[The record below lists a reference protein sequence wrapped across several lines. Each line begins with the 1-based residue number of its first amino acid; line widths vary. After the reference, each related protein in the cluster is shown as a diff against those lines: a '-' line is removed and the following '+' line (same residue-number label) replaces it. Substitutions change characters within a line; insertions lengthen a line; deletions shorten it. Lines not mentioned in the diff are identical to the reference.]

1 MTDDILFQGA
11 LAQSAALTK
20 GTLSATDLMQAT
32 LARID
37 AVNGAVNAIVS
48 LRDTDALMAEARAA
62 DAAPRSGW
70 LHGMPIAIKDLANA
84 AGLPTSMGSPL
95 FAGQVAAKD
104 DIMVA
109 RLRAAGAIVIGK
121 TNTPEFG
128 LGSHTINPVHGPTHN
143 PYVHGRSA
151 GGSSG
156 GAAAALAC
164 GMMSVADGS
173 DMMGSLRNPAGW
185 NNVYGM
191 RPTWG
196 LVPSEPEGDSFLHQ
210 LATNGPMARNPS
222 DLAALLDTMAGS
234 DPRQPHGVDQTPA
247 LPQIAG
253 GMQGVRI
260 GWLGDWGGA
269 LPMELGILDISQAAL
284 KQMEGLG
291 AQVTDQAPLFDAEA
305 MWDSWITLRSW
316 QVGAGLAPLYADP
329 ARQEHLKDTARWE
342 IGRGIALTAMQVH
355 AASVVRSN
363 WFKAAAKVFDTY
375 DILALPSAQVWPF
388 DGTWDYPREIAGVQ
402 MDTYHRWMQ
411 VVVPASLL
419 GLPVVNVPVGFGGPD
434 DAPAGLQLIGKRG
447 ADAALLRVAQ
457 AWHEA
462 TDWPNARRVRNL
474 KTRPEE

>member
-1 MTDDILFQGA
+1 MTDDILSQGA
-11 LAQSAALTK
+11 LAQSDALAK
-20 GTLSATDLMQAT
+20 GTLTATDLMQAT

-37 AVNGAVNAIVS
+37 AVNGTVNAIVS
-48 LRDTDALMAEARAA
+48 LRDPDDLMAEARAA

-143 PYVHGRSA
+143 PYAHGRSA

-164 GMMSVADGS
+164 GMLSVADGS

-196 LVPSEPEGDSFLHQ
+196 LVPSEPEGDNFLHQ
-210 LATNGPMARNPS
+210 LATNGPMARNPA
-222 DLAALLDTMAGS
+222 DLAALLDTMAGP
-234 DPRQPHGVDQTPA
+234 DPRQPHGLSQAPA
-247 LPQIAG
+247 LPQLAG
-253 GMQGVRI
+253 GMDGVRI

-269 LPMELGILDISQAAL
+269 LPMQPGILDISLAAL
-284 KQMEGLG
+284 QQMEGLG
-291 AQVTDQAPLFDAEA
+291 ATVTDQAPLFDADA

-316 QVGAGLAPLYADP
+316 QVGAGLAAVYNNPTQRDY
-329 ARQEHLKDTARWE
+329 LKDTAQWE
-342 IGRGIALTAMQVH
+342 IGRGIALTGMQVH
-355 AASVVRSN
+355 AASLVRSN
-363 WFKAAAKVFDTY
+363 WFKAATKAFETY
-375 DILALPSAQVWPF
+375 DVLALPSAQLWPF
-388 DGTWDYPREIAGVQ
+388 DITWDYPREIAGVQ

-447 ADAALLRVAQ
+447 SDAALLRVAQ

-462 TDWPNARRVRNL
+462 TDWPGAR
-474 KTRPEE
+474 PP

>member
-1 MTDDILFQGA
+1 
-11 LAQSAALTK
+11 
-20 GTLSATDLMQAT
+20 
-32 LARID
+32 
-37 AVNGAVNAIVS
+37 
-48 LRDTDALMAEARAA
+48 
-62 DAAPRSGW
+62 
-70 LHGMPIAIKDLANA
+70 
-84 AGLPTSMGSPL
+84 
-95 FAGQVAAKD
+95 
-104 DIMVA
+104 MVA

-143 PYVHGRSA
+143 PYAHGRSA

-164 GMMSVADGS
+164 GMLSVADGS

-210 LATNGPMARNPS
+210 LATNGPMARNPA
-222 DLAALLDTMAGS
+222 DLAALLDTMAGP
-234 DPRQPHGVDQTPA
+234 DPRQPHGLSQAPA

-253 GMQGVRI
+253 GMKGVRI
-260 GWLGDWGGA
+260 GWLGNWGGA
-269 LPMELGILDISQAAL
+269 LPMEPGILEVSQAAL
-284 KQMEGLG
+284 QQMEGLG
-291 AQVTDQAPLFDAEA
+291 AQVTDQAPLFDADA

-316 QVGAGLAPLYADP
+316 QVGAGLAAVYNNP
-329 ARQEHLKDTARWE
+329 AQRDYLKDTAQWE
-342 IGRGIALTAMQVH
+342 IGRGIALTGMQVH
-355 AASVVRSN
+355 SASVVRSN
-363 WFKAAAKVFDTY
+363 WFKAAAKAFESY
-375 DILALPSAQVWPF
+375 DILTLPSAQLWPF
-388 DGTWDYPREIAGVQ
+388 DITWDYPREVAGVQ

-447 ADAALLRVAQ
+447 SDAALLRVAQ

-462 TDWPNARRVRNL
+462 TDWPNARRV
-474 KTRPEE
+474 

>member
-11 LAQSAALTK
+11 LAQSDALAK
-20 GTLSATDLMQAT
+20 GTLTATDLMQAT

-48 LRDTDALMAEARAA
+48 LRDPDDLMAEARAA

-143 PYVHGRSA
+143 PYAHGRSA

-164 GMMSVADGS
+164 GMLSVADGS

-196 LVPSEPEGDSFLHQ
+196 LVPSEPEGDNFLHQ
-210 LATNGPMARNPS
+210 LATNGPMARNPA
-222 DLAALLDTMAGS
+222 DLAALLDTMAGP
-234 DPRQPHGVDQTPA
+234 DPRQPHGLAQAPA

-253 GMQGVRI
+253 GMKGVRI
-260 GWLGDWGGA
+260 GWLGNWGGA
-269 LPMELGILDISQAAL
+269 LPMQQGILEISQTAL
-284 KQMEGLG
+284 QQMEGLG

-316 QVGAGLAPLYADP
+316 QVGAGLAAVYDNP
-329 ARQEHLKDTARWE
+329 AQRDHLKDTAQWE
-342 IGRGIALTAMQVH
+342 IGRGIALTGMQVH

-363 WFKAAAKVFDTY
+363 WFKSAAKAFETY
-375 DILALPSAQVWPF
+375 DILALPSAQLWPF
-388 DGTWDYPREIAGVQ
+388 DITWDYPREIAGVQ

-447 ADAALLRVAQ
+447 SDAALLRVAQ
-457 AWHEA
+457 AWHQA
-462 TDWPNARRVRNL
+462 TDWPNARRV
-474 KTRPEE
+474 

>member
-11 LAQSAALTK
+11 LAQSGALAK
-20 GTLSATDLMQAT
+20 GAMTATDLMQAT
-32 LARID
+32 VQRIAD
-37 AVNGAVNAIVS
+37 VNGTVNAVVS
-48 LRDTDALMAEARAA
+48 LRDEDALMAEAKAA
-62 DAAPRSGW
+62 DEGPRTGW

-104 DIMVA
+104 DVMVA

-128 LGSHTINPVHGPTHN
+128 LGSHTINPVHGATHN
-143 PYVHGRSA
+143 PYAHGRSA

-164 GMMSVADGS
+164 GMLSVADGS

-196 LVPSEPEGDSFLHQ
+196 LVPSEPEGDNFLHQ

-222 DLAALLDTMAGS
+222 DLAALLDTMAGP
-234 DPRQPHGVDQTPA
+234 DPRQPHELAQA
-247 LPQIAG
+247 ASLPQIAG
-253 GMQGVRI
+253 GMDGVRI
-260 GWLGDWGGA
+260 GWLGNWGGA
-269 LPMELGILDISQAAL
+269 LPMDHGIQDISQHAL
-284 KQMEGLG
+284 KQMEELG
-291 AQVTDQAPLFDAEA
+291 AHVTEQTPLFDSDA

-316 QVGAGLAPLYADP
+316 QVGTGLAALYTDP
-329 ARQEHLKDTARWE
+329 DQHEYLKDTARWE
-342 IGRGIALTAMQVH
+342 IARGMALSGMQVH

-363 WFKAAAKVFDTY
+363 WFKTAVKAFETY
-375 DILALPSAQVWPF
+375 DVLALPSAQIWPF
-388 DGTWDYPREIAGVQ
+388 DVTWDYPREIAGVQ

-434 DAPAGLQLIGKRG
+434 DTPAGLQLIGKRG

-457 AWHEA
+457 AWHLA
-462 TDWPNARRVRNL
+462 TDWPNARRPHL
-474 KTRPEE
+474 G